1 MVRLRVWTAWREQ
14 LCARGA
20 LREQHRGGRC
30 VASPITIGRVPDLQ
44 RGSALPADAG
54 GSDAWPCMQSVVD
67 PRRECSCILLRVGRA
82 CGQVLGFGPR
92 NRHGWMEELS
102 TGFKEKGRVS
112 VARYGIGYGW
122 LSALCGAGVGGASPR
137 DPIQVFYIFYG
148 AISLLDL
155 PSSGTS
161 WQVRTTRRLPPTRAP
176 CTSTLSLSSNVNEVF
191 MEVLHVRCCP

>member
-1 MVRLRVWTAWREQ
+1 MILDIIVRLRVWTAWSEQ

-102 TGFKEKGRVS
+102 TGRKRGVRAWRDMASDMDGFPLCVGRGS
-112 VARYGIGYGW
+112 VVR
-122 LSALCGAGVGGASPR
+122 LPVTRFRFS
-137 DPIQVFYIFYG
+137 
-148 AISLLDL
+148 ISLLDL

-161 WQVRTTRRLPPTRAP
+161 WQVRTPRRLPPTRAP
-176 CTSTLSLSSNVNEVF
+176 CD
-191 MEVLHVRCCP
+191 VRQLCL